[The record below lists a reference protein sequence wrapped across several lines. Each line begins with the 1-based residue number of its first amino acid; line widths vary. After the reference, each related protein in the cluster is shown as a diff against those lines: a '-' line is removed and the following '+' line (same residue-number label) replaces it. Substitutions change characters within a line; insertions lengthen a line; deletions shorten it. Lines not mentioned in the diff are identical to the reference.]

1 MTTRYKLPS
10 IEAQGPT
17 RQLFDVISNLQSIKT
32 GGDSDKVT
40 KIAFGR
46 LYAYATGANGDAD
59 PELERLLM
67 EDLGARRDFRRL
79 LQKTASAHMPHVAA
93 ASTGAISQRAGT
105 NCRIRFEVSR
115 AEPDQ
120 TYVIIDLTDG
130 EASAPA
136 ALFVCDVEDS
146 CDKFPLPRGR
156 DGVIQL
162 LLARDSELL
171 AKLRDINTEIY
182 LG

>member
-10 IEAQGPT
+10 AEALGPT
-17 RQLFDVISNLQSIKT
+17 RQLFDAISNLQT
-32 GGDSDKVT
+32 LAAGGNGGRGT
-40 KIAFGR
+40 KIAFSK
-46 LYAYATGANGDAD
+46 LYACATGADGDAD
-59 PELERLLM
+59 PELERLLR
-67 EDLGARRDFRRL
+67 EDPGTRRDFRRL
-79 LQKTASAHMPHVAA
+79 LQKTASVHMPRVAA

-105 NCRIRFEVSR
+105 NCRLRFEVSR

-120 TYVIIDLTDG
+120 TYVIIELTG
-130 EASAPA
+130 SEMLAPT
-136 ALFVCDVEDS
+136 ALFVCDAEDR
-146 CDKFPLPRGR
+146 CDRFPLPRAR

-171 AKLRDINTEIY
+171 AKLQDIDTEIY